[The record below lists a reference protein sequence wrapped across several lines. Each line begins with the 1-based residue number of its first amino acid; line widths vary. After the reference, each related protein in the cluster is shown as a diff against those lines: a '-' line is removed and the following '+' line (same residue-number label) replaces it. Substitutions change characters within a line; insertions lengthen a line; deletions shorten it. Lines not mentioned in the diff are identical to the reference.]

1 MRCLMNL
8 EIWGN
13 RGWTGAC
20 CAAVHLLYACYGGGA
35 PGGGEISGLSAWI
48 LVIDSRLVRRTGFI
62 VFGGYIL
69 CVCC

>member
-20 CAAVHLLYACYGGGA
+20 SRFMVGGGR
-35 PGGGEISGLSAWI
+35 GGGGISGLSAWI
-48 LVIDSRLVRRTGFI
+48 HVIDSRLVRRTGFI